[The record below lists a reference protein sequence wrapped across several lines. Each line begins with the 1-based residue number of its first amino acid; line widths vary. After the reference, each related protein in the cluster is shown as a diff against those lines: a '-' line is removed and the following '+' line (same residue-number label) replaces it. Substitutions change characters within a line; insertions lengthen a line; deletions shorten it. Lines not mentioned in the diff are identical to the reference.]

1 MSILEVNHVW
11 KSYGANENEVAVLKD
26 LSFLVE
32 EGDFTAI
39 MGPSGSGK
47 TTLLNVICGIDKADK
62 GDIILQGSKINE
74 MGKAEIA
81 LFRRRK
87 LGLVFQDFNLLDS
100 LNVREN
106 ILLPMI
112 LEEKSEAEQNE
123 QLEKIAT
130 FLEIG
135 DTLSRDIW
143 NISGGQKQRVAI
155 SRALVNNP
163 ALICADEPTGN
174 LDSKSTQDAMNYFV
188 KVNEDFNT
196 SILMVTHDIFAASY
210 CKRVILLKEGKFIYE
225 LKRKGSRREF
235 FKEIMEMMTMIGG
248 GHDDLS

>member
-1 MSILEVNHVW
+1 MSILEVKNVW
-11 KSYGANENEVAVLKD
+11 KSYGNKENKVSVLKD
-26 LSFLVE
+26 LSFSVE
-32 EGDFTAI
+32 DGDFTAI

-47 TTLLNVICGIDKADK
+47 TTMINVICGIDRADK
-62 GDIILQGSKINE
+62 GDILLQGTNINE
-74 MGKAEIA
+74 IGKAELA

-112 LEEKSEAEQNE
+112 LEEKSDNEQNE
-123 QLEKIAT
+123 QLEKIAS

-135 DTLSRDIW
+135 DILSRDIW

-174 LDSKSTQDAMNYFV
+174 LDSKSTQDAMNYFQ
-188 KVNEDFNT
+188 KVNEDLHT

-210 CKRVILLKEGKFIYE
+210 CKRVILLKDGKIIDE
-225 LKRKGSRREF
+225 LNKTSSRQQF
-235 FKEIMEMMTMIGG
+235 CKEIMEMMTMIGG
-248 GHDDLS
+248 GLDDLS